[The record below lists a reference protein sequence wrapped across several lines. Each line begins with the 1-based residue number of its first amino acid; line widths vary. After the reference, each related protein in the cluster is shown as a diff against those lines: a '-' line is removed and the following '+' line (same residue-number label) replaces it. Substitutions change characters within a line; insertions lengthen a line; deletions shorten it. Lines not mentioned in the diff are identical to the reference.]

1 MNNNKCPELRLHKH
15 QKCLSVKE
23 IKLVQGLFT
32 LQFNIYLDFESI
44 LDVSN
49 VQVNNAAQS
58 NISAMLKVEI
68 DLPIVCGHS
77 RQGGCKHNLHEF
89 QSLE

>member
-1 MNNNKCPELRLHKH
+1 MSRVETSQTSKVSVCEPNKMSSRTIYA
-15 QKCLSVKE
+15 SV
-23 IKLVQGLFT
+23 QYLFR
-32 LQFNIYLDFESI
+32 IPVSI
-44 LDVSN
+44 LDVSD
-49 VQVNNAAQS
+49 VQVDNAAQS

-77 RQGGCKHNLHEF
+77 RQGGCKHSLHEF